1 MASPQ
6 IIRHISQVHAFTTM
20 QRTPV
25 STTINHQFKLAARP
39 HGNDKST
46 DWSCTEEAVHA
57 PTKGEVVI

>member
-1 MASPQ
+1 
-6 IIRHISQVHAFTTM
+6 M